1 MSAIDGGHIL
11 HIDENSPYK
20 ERCSI
25 GKYCY
30 GIGSSPRLEFYKG
43 PECRLDIG
51 SFVSFA
57 TGVVIHVGGEH
68 NSEYVSIYPFELLVS
83 GISVESVRT
92 KGNIVI
98 GSDVLIGSDTII
110 LSGVTIG
117 HGAIIGAGS
126 VVSKNVEPYA
136 IVAGNP
142 IREIRKRFTKEQIE
156 KLLQIRWWEWDD
168 AILKDV
174 IPYLMSKDVEKFIK
188 LYI

>member
-1 MSAIDGGHIL
+1 MNQVDGGYVL
-11 HIDENSPYK
+11 SIDENSPYK

-43 PECRLDIG
+43 PECKLEIG

-68 NSEYVSIYPFELLVS
+68 HSEYVSAYPFELLVYNI
-83 GISVESVRT
+83 GIESVRT

-117 HGAIIGAGS
+117 HGAIVGAGS
-126 VVSKNVEPYA
+126 VVAKDVAPYT

-142 IREIRKRFTKEQIE
+142 IREVRKRFTEDQIE

-174 IPYLMSKDVEKFIK
+174 IPYLMSKDIEKFIE
-188 LYI
+188 LYF

>member
-1 MSAIDGGHIL
+1 VNQVDGGYVL
-11 HIDENSPYK
+11 SIDENSPYK

-43 PECRLDIG
+43 PECKLEIG

-68 NSEYVSIYPFELLVS
+68 HSEYVSAYPFELLVYNI
-83 GISVESVRT
+83 GIESVRT

-117 HGAIIGAGS
+117 HGAIVGAGS
-126 VVSKNVEPYA
+126 VVAKDVAPYT

-142 IREIRKRFTKEQIE
+142 IREVRKRFTEDQIE

-174 IPYLMSKDVEKFIK
+174 IPYLMSKDIEKFIE
-188 LYI
+188 LYF